1 MLSHYEAKVASLESA
16 VEEMVQDEEAERLA
30 RRVEM
35 EADKAENLLAHED
48 EIKNRPARQWFQVS
62 WCSEEGGQKV
72 DGTVGGL
79 SVAFL
84 CVWLWQTETEKK
96 AIRLQ
101 AVAKAKGEDGK
112 GEGGGEG
119 DGKGKDKGKRKERE
133 VVEKKPKANQK
144 PHRLSRKK
152 RRRLEALGGDDGGD
166 MGGNDSGGEG
176 EGKKRAKGGMDVSQA
191 SAARMVSRISKTLEE
206 GHTCAAV
213 GVMQGGERVVAWT
226 KCRMLTA
233 QMIDL
238 IV

>member
-84 CVWLWQTETEKK
+84 CV
-96 AIRLQ
+96 A
-101 AVAKAKGEDGK
+101 AADGDGEEGDPSAGC
-112 GEGGGEG
+112 GQGQGGGRQG
-119 DGKGKDKGKRKERE
+119 R
-133 VVEKKPKANQK
+133 
-144 PHRLSRKK
+144 
-152 RRRLEALGGDDGGD
+152 GG
-166 MGGNDSGGEG
+166 
-176 EGKKRAKGGMDVSQA
+176 R
-191 SAARMVSRISKTLEE
+191 
-206 GHTCAAV
+206 
-213 GVMQGGERVVAWT
+213 
-226 KCRMLTA
+226 
-233 QMIDL
+233 
-238 IV
+238 